1 MGKNRRSGYRYHL
14 KQVHSDFINGRVY
27 HRSLIETKYWEE
39 DTEPAKNVTD
49 KKAGGPKI
57 TENVTVV
64 DELYE
69 TILKIRQAQAPI
81 KAPVDSLSENF
92 LLNLRL
98 NSNLPGI
105 VKFYLRLDH
114 PRIVELFEDEEGT
127 FFVPCSNDF
136 PFGIMA
142 RRTFRIDASINK
154 ELLKTQIQ
162 TLAKELHDALPYFN
176 GEGPNAVKD
185 FELFDGI
192 VRNWLPSIPADNQD
206 FFARRIAQ
214 KLYGRTKRLVE
225 HVELGS
231 IEDILLV
238 LGRKLKR
245 GDPYIT
251 WQKNL
256 AAAAPKD
263 TENIEDFY
271 YRLSEMVRRIELNA
285 PEADRAVVKRTF
297 EKTAATTLYEYLPD
311 FLRCLCKIRRAETL
325 NDMYLAI
332 ENDAYRRPER
342 RRSMRDDGLIPG
354 ESLPSS
360 VEFHRRPGQD

>member
-1 MGKNRRSGYRYHL
+1 MRKSRRSGYRYHL

-27 HRSLIETKYWEE
+27 HRPLIETKYWEE
-39 DTEPAKNVTD
+39 DTEHAKNVTD
-49 KKAGGPKI
+49 KKAGRPKI
-57 TENVTVV
+57 IENVAAVA
-64 DELYE
+64 ELYK
-69 TILKIRQAQAPI
+69 TILKIRQAQTPI
-81 KAPVDSLSENF
+81 KAP
-92 LLNLRL
+92 
-98 NSNLPGI
+98 I
-105 VKFYLRLDH
+105 VKFYLKLDH
-114 PRIVELFEDEEGT
+114 TRTVEPFENEEGT
-127 FFVPCSNDF
+127 FFVPCSNNF

-142 RRTFRIDASINK
+142 RRTFRVDTSIN
-154 ELLKTQIQ
+154 EENLNAQIQ
-162 TLAKELHDALPYFN
+162 TLAKERHDALPYFN

-214 KLYGRTKRLVE
+214 KLYGRAKRLVE

-231 IEDILLV
+231 
-238 LGRKLKR
+238 
-245 GDPYIT
+245 
-251 WQKNL
+251 KNL

-311 FLRCLCKIRRAETL
+311 FLRCLCKIKRAETL

-332 ENDAYRRPER
+332 ENEAYRRPER
-342 RRSMRDDGLIPG
+342 RRPMRDDGLIPG
-354 ESLPSS
+354 ESLPPS
-360 VEFHRRPGQD
+360 VEFHRRSGQDGNRHYPQMPRPSRDYDDR

>member
-1 MGKNRRSGYRYHL
+1 MGKNRRSGYRYHS
-14 KQVHSDFINGRVY
+14 KQVHSNFINGRVY
-27 HRSLIETKYWEE
+27 HRPLIETKYWEE
-39 DTEPAKNVTD
+39 DIESAKNLTD
-49 KKAGGPKI
+49 KKAGGLKI
-57 TENVTVV
+57 IEDVTAV

-69 TILKIRQAQAPI
+69 TILIIRQAQTPI

-98 NSNLPGI
+98 NLNLPGI

-136 PFGIMA
+136 TFGIMA
-142 RRTFRIDASINK
+142 RRNFRIDASIN
-154 ELLKTQIQ
+154 EEFLNTQIQ
-162 TLAKELHDALPYFN
+162 TLKKSYTM
-176 GEGPNAVKD
+176 
-185 FELFDGI
+185 
-192 VRNWLPSIPADNQD
+192 PSPILTEKVQTP
-206 FFARRIAQ
+206 
-214 KLYGRTKRLVE
+214 LVE

-231 IEDILLV
+231 VEDILLV

-245 GDPYIT
+245 GDLYIT

-271 YRLSEMVRRIELNA
+271 YRLSEMVCRIELNA
-285 PEADRAVVKRTF
+285 PEADRAVVRRTF

-311 FLRCLCKIRRAETL
+311 F
-325 NDMYLAI
+325 
-332 ENDAYRRPER
+332 
-342 RRSMRDDGLIPG
+342 
-354 ESLPSS
+354 
-360 VEFHRRPGQD
+360 

>member
-1 MGKNRRSGYRYHL
+1 MGKNRR
-14 KQVHSDFINGRVY
+14 
-27 HRSLIETKYWEE
+27 
-39 DTEPAKNVTD
+39 
-49 KKAGGPKI
+49 
-57 TENVTVV
+57 
-64 DELYE
+64 
-69 TILKIRQAQAPI
+69 
-81 KAPVDSLSENF
+81 SLSENF

-142 RRTFRIDASINK
+142 RRTFRIDASINE

-185 FELFDGI
+185 FKLFDGI

-214 KLYGRTKRLVE
+214 KLYGRAKRLVE

-231 IEDILLV
+231 VEDILLV

-263 TENIEDFY
+263 TEN
-271 YRLSEMVRRIELNA
+271 A
-285 PEADRAVVKRTF
+285 
-297 EKTAATTLYEYLPD
+297 
-311 FLRCLCKIRRAETL
+311 
-325 NDMYLAI
+325 
-332 ENDAYRRPER
+332 
-342 RRSMRDDGLIPG
+342 
-354 ESLPSS
+354 PSS
-360 VEFHRRPGQD
+360 GSTSPGL